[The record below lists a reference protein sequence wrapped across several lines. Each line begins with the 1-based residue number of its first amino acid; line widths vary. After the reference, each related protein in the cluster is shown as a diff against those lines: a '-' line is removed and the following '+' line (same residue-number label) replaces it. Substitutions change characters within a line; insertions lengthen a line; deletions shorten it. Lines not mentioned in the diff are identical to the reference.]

1 MAPLYAAA
9 ISKAPRLGR
18 EEERELARRA
28 GAGDAVAIDKLV
40 ASHIAFVIKIAKGY
54 RQTGIPMSDLVQEG
68 MVGLVQ
74 AVKRFNPERDV
85 RLATYAAWWIRA
97 SIQDHVVKSWSMVRF
112 STNSAQ
118 KSLFFNLRRVTAEF
132 FDGADALSDEL
143 TAKIADRFGTTKAE
157 VIALARRI
165 AHRDQSLDARPG
177 ANGGD
182 SWLDRLISGE
192 TNAEERLAEDG
203 EKRVLSEFLARAL
216 DMLPD
221 RERVIIRGR
230 YFEEAKRTFAA
241 LGRELDLSKDRVR
254 QLEARALEKLR
265 EMLEPMLRGTQR

>member
-1 MAPLYAAA
+1 MTTFYTAA
-9 ISKAPRLGR
+9 ISKSRPLGR

-28 GAGDAVAIDKLV
+28 GAGDDVAVDRLV
-40 ASHIAFVIKIAKGY
+40 ASQIAFVVKIARNY
-54 RQTGIPMSDLVQEG
+54 RQSGIPMSDLIQEG

-74 AVKRFNPERDV
+74 AIKRFNPERDV
-85 RLATYAAWWIRA
+85 RLGTYAAWWIRA

-118 KSLFFNLRRVTAEF
+118 KSLFFNLRRMTAEF

-143 TAKIADRFGTTKAE
+143 TAKIAERFDTTKAD

-165 AHRDQSLDARPG
+165 ANRDQSLDVRPG
-177 ANGGD
+177 APGGA
-182 SWLDRLISGE
+182 SWLERLVSGE

-203 EKRVLSEFLARAL
+203 EKRVLSEFLSRAL

-221 RERVIIRGR
+221 RERAIIRGR
-230 YFEEAKRTFAA
+230 YFDEAKRTFAA

-265 EMLEPMLRGTQR
+265 EVLEPMLRGTQR

>member
-1 MAPLYAAA
+1 MTTFYTAA
-9 ISKAPRLGR
+9 ISKSRPLGR

-28 GAGDAVAIDKLV
+28 GAGDDVAVDRLV
-40 ASHIAFVIKIAKGY
+40 ASQIAFVVKIARNY
-54 RQTGIPMSDLVQEG
+54 RQSGIPMSDLIQEG

-74 AVKRFNPERDV
+74 AIKRFNPERDV
-85 RLATYAAWWIRA
+85 RLGTYAAWWIRA

-118 KSLFFNLRRVTAEF
+118 KSLFFNLRRMTAEF

-143 TAKIADRFGTTKAE
+143 TAKIAERFDTTKAD

-165 AHRDQSLDARPG
+165 ANRDQSLDVRPG
-177 ANGGD
+177 APGGA
-182 SWLDRLISGE
+182 SWLERLVSGE

-203 EKRVLSEFLARAL
+203 EKRVLSEFLSRAL

-221 RERVIIRGR
+221 RERAIIHGR
-230 YFEEAKRTFAA
+230 YFDEAKRTFAA

-265 EMLEPMLRGTQR
+265 EVLEPMLRGTQR